1 MVIDSKTSGII
12 VTVVLVIMACRVIYL
27 NVKLAKLESYD
38 LHVRLTEAICAAN
51 MELFATIYYFGNQL
65 FKKAWDLSTAS
76 GIIFLALFLFPIA
89 INMEQIIHTLSVL
102 ELIMLLPIL
111 LAGYRERKKYKNAEK
126 LYELPALKIGQEIYQ
141 LKAGEARKASIKD
154 IEITRERNI
163 TYHAETIKREAIY
176 FSEEDIGKTIFK
188 ETGENHV

>member
-51 MELFATIYYFGNQL
+51 MELCATIYYFGNQL

-89 INMEQIIHTLSVL
+89 ITIDGIVKDV
-102 ELIMLLPIL
+102 
-111 LAGYRERKKYKNAEK
+111 RK
-126 LYELPALKIGQEIYQ
+126 
-141 LKAGEARKASIKD
+141 R
-154 IEITRERNI
+154 
-163 TYHAETIKREAIY
+163 
-176 FSEEDIGKTIFK
+176 
-188 ETGENHV
+188 

>member
-1 MVIDSKTSGII
+1 
-12 VTVVLVIMACRVIYL
+12 
-27 NVKLAKLESYD
+27 
-38 LHVRLTEAICAAN
+38 
-51 MELFATIYYFGNQL
+51 
-65 FKKAWDLSTAS
+65 
-76 GIIFLALFLFPIA
+76 
-89 INMEQIIHTLSVL
+89 MEQIIHTLSVL

-188 ETGENHV
+188 ETGENCQIGFVGWKLMCRIGIIGKLCAEVEEGL

>member
-1 MVIDSKTSGII
+1 
-12 VTVVLVIMACRVIYL
+12 
-27 NVKLAKLESYD
+27 
-38 LHVRLTEAICAAN
+38 
-51 MELFATIYYFGNQL
+51 
-65 FKKAWDLSTAS
+65 
-76 GIIFLALFLFPIA
+76 
-89 INMEQIIHTLSVL
+89 MEQIIYIVSVL

-111 LAGYRERKKYKNAEK
+111 VAGYRQRKKYKNAEK

-154 IEITRERNI
+154 IEITREKNI
-163 TYHAETIKREAIY
+163 TYHAETIKRKAIY

>member
-1 MVIDSKTSGII
+1 
-12 VTVVLVIMACRVIYL
+12 
-27 NVKLAKLESYD
+27 
-38 LHVRLTEAICAAN
+38 
-51 MELFATIYYFGNQL
+51 
-65 FKKAWDLSTAS
+65 
-76 GIIFLALFLFPIA
+76 
-89 INMEQIIHTLSVL
+89 MEQIIHTLSVL
-102 ELIMLLPIL
+102 ELIMLLLIL

-154 IEITRERNI
+154 IEITREKNI

-176 FSEEDIGKTIFK
+176 FLEEDIGKTIFK

>member
-1 MVIDSKTSGII
+1 
-12 VTVVLVIMACRVIYL
+12 
-27 NVKLAKLESYD
+27 
-38 LHVRLTEAICAAN
+38 
-51 MELFATIYYFGNQL
+51 
-65 FKKAWDLSTAS
+65 
-76 GIIFLALFLFPIA
+76 
-89 INMEQIIHTLSVL
+89 MEQIIHTLSVL

-154 IEITRERNI
+154 IEITREKNI